1 MRVAYVAAAAQDRLA
16 RVRDFLDVDGA
27 RVVVASHRGAIDDL
41 AAVFTER
48 RGATFGIYRKTL
60 HGLATEVAAIP
71 LAEAGLTPAT
81 RFSLE
86 VVARSVVTLV
96 EDGSRSVLS
105 SPGFAPA
112 LARTIEDL
120 ALAGVNPA
128 QLGDTGSIDL
138 RQLWQRFDQAC
149 EELKIATRAS
159 VLRTAR
165 EHWKR
170 SELAGLPIAF
180 LDVPLST
187 RLEAELIECAIACSE
202 SVVIVVPAD
211 DHRSIDALKR
221 MGIAIEWLPVGG
233 RPVLSVE
240 AKITGEATL
249 HNAPT
254 EALEC
259 MEAARIVLD
268 ECRRGVAL
276 DEMAIVVR
284 SREVYAAALTTA
296 FDRAGIPLRFETGSR
311 RPHAGGRALL
321 ALLRCRAEN
330 GSGRRLFE
338 YLSTAQAP
346 APLPVDEAAEDEDLG
361 RFGAKEEDAPER
373 EGAELRPPLPR
384 PPLRSWLR
392 ILGEV
397 GVTRAGPDQSIAGYV
412 DARVATAAKELEAQR
427 FASIWEEGD
436 SETQRRYRRAIDEM
450 VALRSGLAPI
460 LRALDRVP
468 IRGTWAQFLAAIRGL
483 ARASLTRPG
492 VVVATLTALEPLART
507 SEEETT
513 LDDVVAALRA
523 RLTWLER
530 PASKRGGP
538 LAAVLVTTPHRMRGR
553 ARRVVLVPGL
563 AEGVFP
569 ARTHEDPL
577 LSDERRESIDAALGR
592 WVDRSSEERLLFAL
606 CVGAATE
613 RLHCSYPRTDS
624 EAGRPRVPSAYALEI
639 SRALRG
645 ELPALDELER
655 SAAPASRVLGTW
667 PAPHA
672 PELALD
678 DIEYTLAIIRQLK
691 AGRHGAV
698 DLTGRARFLLSQHP
712 LLWRALRARW
722 RRHDSERF
730 SRDDGLFATGQAT
743 LVRLAEYRLT
753 ARAYAPSSLEGYAA
767 CPYRFY
773 LRAIVRLTPRLEPD
787 AGEAIDPRVAG
798 ELYHRCQ
805 ALLATRLQGLDL
817 HPQNP
822 AAREA
827 IVREIHG
834 VTQEVLQEVLRARD
848 PLSPRPFEREMARIV
863 SDLVGWLDKELD
875 RGDGYRPFRAELSF
889 GLPPH
894 SHLAPE
900 SVADEARIPGGF
912 RIKGAIDSIEIDDQQ
927 RIRVTDFKTGKVPD
941 DMQQGFPIVRGGEML
956 QPLLYALAVESLRGR
971 AVPEA
976 AVVTSARLYYAT
988 RRGGFDS
995 TDVAVAPDNVAR
1007 AIEVLEAVDNA
1018 VGSGSLLAAPRKD
1031 ACVHCVYRVVCG
1043 KNEEARTAT
1052 KRASDAPTRRA
1063 LEALRLMRKLP

>member
-1 MRVAYVAAAAQDRLA
+1 MTIAYVAAAAQDRLA
-16 RVRDFLDVDGA
+16 KVREFLEVDGA

-41 AAVFTER
+41 AAALTDA
-48 RGATFGIYRKTL
+48 RGATFGVYRKTL
-60 HGLATEVAAIP
+60 HGLATEAAAIA
-71 LAEAGLTPAT
+71 LAEVGLTPAT

-86 VVARSVVTLV
+86 VVARSVVTQA
-96 EDGSRSVLS
+96 DGARSVLS

-120 ALAGVNPA
+120 ALAGVRPE
-128 QLGDTGSIDL
+128 QLVDTGSIDL

-149 EELKIATRAS
+149 QELKIATREK
-159 VLRTAR
+159 VLRAAR

-187 RLEAELIECAIACSE
+187 RLEADLVEVAICSAKRA
-202 SVVIVVPAD
+202 VLVVPSD

-221 MGIAIEWLPVGG
+221 MGVAIEWLPVAG
-233 RPVLSVE
+233 RPVASIE
-240 AKITGEATL
+240 ARVAGEATL

-259 MEAARIVLD
+259 MEAARTVLE

-276 DEMAIVVR
+276 DEMVIVVR

-346 APLPVDEAAEDEDLG
+346 APSPMEEGEEDEELG
-361 RFGAKEEDAPER
+361 RFGAKEEADSVQ
-373 EGAELRPPLPR
+373 EGAELRAPLPR

-397 GVTRAGPDQSIAGYV
+397 GVTRAGAEQSVAEYV
-412 DARVATAAKELEAQR
+412 DARVAIAAKELEAQR

-436 SETQRRYRRAIDEM
+436 SDTQRRYRRAIDEM
-450 VALRSGLAPI
+450 VALRGGLAPI

-468 IRGTWAQFLAAIRGL
+468 LRGTWMQFLGALRGL

-492 VVVATLTALEPLART
+492 IVVATIAALEPLARA
-507 SEEETT
+507 SADETT
-513 LDDVVAALRA
+513 LDDVIAAVRA
-523 RLTWLER
+523 RFTWLER

-553 ARRVVLVPGL
+553 SRRVVLVPGL
-563 AEGVFP
+563 AEGIFP

-577 LSDERRESIDAALGR
+577 LSDERREAIDAGLGR
-592 WVDRSSEERLLFAL
+592 WAQRSLEERLLFAL
-606 CVGAATE
+606 CIGAATE
-613 RLHCSYPRTDS
+613 RVHCSYPRTDS

-639 SRALRG
+639 GRALSG
-645 ELPALDELER
+645 TLPAMDELER

-667 PAPHA
+667 PAPYA

-678 DIEYTLAIIRQLK
+678 DIEYTLAVIRQLK
-691 AGRHGAV
+691 ADRNGSV
-698 DLTGRARFLLSQHP
+698 NLTGRARFLLSQHP

-730 SRDDGLFATGQAT
+730 SRDDGLLATSQST
-743 LVRLAEYRLT
+743 LVRLADYRLT
-753 ARAYAPSSLEGYAA
+753 ARAYSPSTLEGYAA

-773 LRAIVRLTPRLEPD
+773 LRAIVRLSPRLEPD

-827 IVREIHG
+827 IVSEIHG

-875 RGDGYRPFRAELSF
+875 RNDGFRTFRAELSF

-894 SHLAPE
+894 SHLAPQ
-900 SVADEARIPGGF
+900 SVVDEARIPGGY
-912 RIKGAIDSIEIDDQQ
+912 RIKGAIDAIEIDEQQ

-941 DMQQGFPIVRGGEML
+941 EMQQGFPIVRGGEML

-1007 AIEVLEAVDNA
+1007 AVEVLEAVDRA
-1018 VGSGSLLAAPRKD
+1018 VGSGSLMAAPRKD
-1031 ACVHCVYRVVCG
+1031 ACTHCVYRVICG
-1043 KNEEARTAT
+1043 KNEEARTST
-1052 KRASDAPTRRA
+1052 KRAVDAPTRRA